1 MNTYSYPVVS
11 YINKDGKASDRPS
24 LISSLPGS
32 DDYSEAVVWDQVQQ
46 RDVATLCVEGGFL
59 DWGILL
65 TIIDQIFRESTD
77 YESATKATRRLHGI
91 VNKVLQLGGLLELPD
106 GNAYDEADYSDSI
119 ELHTVTIIY
128 DPSII
133 SDREKIPCFYGGYGE
148 DMAFY
153 AVTPDVNEAIKI
165 FKRQKLFYN
174 SVFAKAHASKNH
186 KMFFTNGTPSA
197 DDEHYSQTEMI
208 VEALNGKRG

>member
-1 MNTYSYPVVS
+1 MIQSHYVPLPKPYRIIYSGGAVGLQIGTLIVVSEATTTFHGGKIVPGYWGVNTYSYPVVS

-77 YESATKATRRLHGI
+77 
-91 VNKVLQLGGLLELPD
+91 
-106 GNAYDEADYSDSI
+106 
-119 ELHTVTIIY
+119 
-128 DPSII
+128 
-133 SDREKIPCFYGGYGE
+133 
-148 DMAFY
+148 
-153 AVTPDVNEAIKI
+153 
-165 FKRQKLFYN
+165 
-174 SVFAKAHASKNH
+174 
-186 KMFFTNGTPSA
+186 
-197 DDEHYSQTEMI
+197 
-208 VEALNGKRG
+208 